1 MELLPILQSK
11 VLTKYPQNKLKNIQN
26 RLDKAVS
33 VDMHKIIVLDDDPT
47 GVQTLHDISVY
58 TDWSEDNIQHGFE
71 EDNKIFYIL
80 TNSRSFSQIKT
91 KAIHQEICRR
101 IISVAKKLQRK
112 FLIISRSDSTLRGH
126 YPLETEVL
134 ADEIENNTTIKVDG
148 EIFCPYLKEGGR
160 YTIGDIHYVKYD
172 NELIPAGQTEF
183 AKDETF
189 GYKSSN
195 LCRYIEEKTQGK
207 FKASDVVSISLE
219 ELRSGNINIIVQKLM
234 KVNSFNK
241 VIVNAICQ
249 DDIRTFVIAVY
260 QALQNGKYFL
270 FRSGAALAK
279 EMGGIHDQPL
289 LKSENLKSDNPTHM
303 GGLIVAGSHTQKT
316 TKQLQALHNI
326 EGVQYIEF
334 NSDLVLDDKQFV
346 VEIGRVLQKEE
357 RLLKEGYTVVIYT
370 KRKVLTLINDTKE
383 TALERSV
390 KISEAVQ
397 SFVGK
402 LTVKPAFIVAKG
414 GITSSDIGT
423 KALRVKQAKVMGQIC
438 PGVPVWKTGLES
450 KFPGIPYVIFPG
462 NVGEINTLRDALIV
476 LKEQ

>member
-1 MELLPILQSK
+1 MEILPILQSE
-11 VLTKYPQNKLKNIQN
+11 VLTKYPKNKLTNIQK
-26 RLDKAVS
+26 RLDEAVS
-33 VDMHKIIVLDDDPT
+33 LDEHKIVVLDDDPT

-58 TDWSEDNIQHGFE
+58 TEWSEASIQHGFE
-71 EDNKIFYIL
+71 NNDKIFYIL

-91 KAIHQEICRR
+91 KAIHQEICQR
-101 IISVAKKLQRK
+101 IIRVANKLHKK

-126 YPLETEVL
+126 YPLETEIL
-134 ADEIENNTTIKVDG
+134 ANEIENNTTIQVDG
-148 EIFCPYLKEGGR
+148 EILCPYLKEGGR
-160 YTIGDIHYVKYD
+160 YTIGDIHYVKYN
-172 NELIPAGQTEF
+172 NELVPAGQTEF

-195 LCRYIEEKTQGK
+195 LCQYIEEKTQGK
-207 FKASDVVSISLE
+207 FKASNVVSISLE
-219 ELRSGNINIIVQKLM
+219 ELRSGNIHAIVQKLM
-234 KVNSFNK
+234 EVHKFNK
-241 VIVNAICQ
+241 IIVNAICQ
-249 DDIRTFVIAVY
+249 DDIRTFAIAIY

-279 EMGGIHDQPL
+279 EMGGIHDQEL
-289 LKSENLKSDNPTHM
+289 LKSKNLKSEHSNHM
-303 GGLIVAGSHTQKT
+303 GGLVVAGSHTQKT
-316 TKQLQALHNI
+316 TKQLQALYNI
-326 EGVQYIEF
+326 EGIKYIEF
-334 NSDLVLDDKQFV
+334 NSDLVLDDKRFV
-346 VEIGRVLQKEE
+346 AEIERVLQEEE

-370 KRKVLTLINDTKE
+370 KRKVLTRIDDTKE

-397 SFVGK
+397 SFVGR

-438 PGVPVWKTGLES
+438 PGVPVWKTGVES

-462 NVGEINTLRDALIV
+462 NVGENNTLRDALLV
-476 LKEQ
+476 LKE

>member
-1 MELLPILQSK
+1 
-11 VLTKYPQNKLKNIQN
+11 
-26 RLDKAVS
+26 
-33 VDMHKIIVLDDDPT
+33 
-47 GVQTLHDISVY
+47 
-58 TDWSEDNIQHGFE
+58 
-71 EDNKIFYIL
+71 
-80 TNSRSFSQIKT
+80 
-91 KAIHQEICRR
+91 
-101 IISVAKKLQRK
+101 
-112 FLIISRSDSTLRGH
+112 
-126 YPLETEVL
+126 
-134 ADEIENNTTIKVDG
+134 
-148 EIFCPYLKEGGR
+148 
-160 YTIGDIHYVKYD
+160 
-172 NELIPAGQTEF
+172 
-183 AKDETF
+183 
-189 GYKSSN
+189 